1 MNTMMKEAGKQ
12 MPHMMGEGMSG
23 GLAGGMG
30 QMMNNP
36 LTKGVAM
43 AGAGYVARGIVTR
56 SLFANPLTLLVAG
69 IAGGI
74 AAGYVLH
81 RYRKEIVLAVSKA
94 TGMSRDFALQ
104 QKENLA
110 DLLEEAKEQEAQSVK
125 ATQPAAET
133 AAAPATATAPATTT
147 PAA

>member
-1 MNTMMKEAGKQ
+1 MNTMIKEAAKQ

-23 GLAGGMG
+23 GLVGGMG

-69 IAGGI
+69 IAGGV

-110 DLLEEAKEQEAQSVK
+110 DLLEEAKEQEAQ
-125 ATQPAAET
+125 AAQPAAET
-133 AAAPATATAPATTT
+133 ATKAAATADATT

>member
-1 MNTMMKEAGKQ
+1 MNTMMKEAAKQ

-23 GLAGGMG
+23 AMGHMMSSPLATGA
-30 QMMNNP
+30 
-36 LTKGVAM
+36 AM

-69 IAGGI
+69 IAGGVT
-74 AAGYVLH
+74 AGYVLH
-81 RYRKEIVLAVSKA
+81 RYRKEIVLAISKA

-110 DLLEEAKEQEAQSVK
+110 DLLEEAREQEAQSGQ
-125 ATQPAAET
+125 AAQPAAET
-133 AAAPATATAPATTT
+133 AAAPATTT

>member
-1 MNTMMKEAGKQ
+1 MNTMIKEAAKQ

-23 GLAGGMG
+23 TMG

-69 IAGGI
+69 IAGGV

-110 DLLEEAKEQEAQSVK
+110 DLLEEAKEQEAQSGQS
-125 ATQPAAET
+125 AQPAAET
-133 AAAPATATAPATTT
+133 AAAPATTT
-147 PAA
+147 PAV

>member
-1 MNTMMKEAGKQ
+1 MNTMMKEAAKQ

-23 GLAGGMG
+23 AMG

-36 LTKGVAM
+36 LAQGAAM
-43 AGAGYVARGIVTR
+43 AGAGYAARGIVTR

-69 IAGGI
+69 IAGGV

-81 RYRKEIVLAVSKA
+81 KYRKEIVLAVSKA

-110 DLLEEAKEQEAQSVK
+110 DLLEEAKEQEAQS
-125 ATQPAAET
+125 AQPAQPTPATPPAPES
-133 AAAPATATAPATTT
+133 AAPGA
-147 PAA
+147 